1 MGRHEKAVVASTRQ
15 LEDLVLWLRAQRQVC
30 GLTYAQMATASTP
43 AYTSTA
49 LSRAASGSSVPTW
62 NLTEAYAKVC
72 GADLRTADRLW
83 RAARWAEHRSRQ
95 EARADGQDIAAKWY
109 DVLATQLRLISDHV
123 SLRRAMIGLRAKGGQ
138 PSLARLQKLAGR
150 SGSGGWCLPA
160 SSLGAILRGE
170 AVPGIRHVL
179 AFVRAMGDGRRE
191 AEWAAAWNRAERGG
205 AIPTP
210 WSWYQVADVRG
221 SDRAP
226 KPIIRVPKPTIR
238 VRISLPTSTSTSVP
252 DGPVPVPASGPGRSP
267 AGGLTS
273 GDRSFLRF
281 HGFTVH
287 ETEEYEADEHGPVRH
302 LPFGG
307 YTPAGLPIRAPRR
320 AQPPGWAARPTPP

>member
-15 LEDLVLWLRAQRQVC
+15 LEDLALWLRAQRQVR
-30 GLTYAQMATASTP
+30 GLTYTQMATASTP
-43 AYTSTA
+43 AYISTA
-49 LSRAASGSSVPTW
+49 FSRAASGSSVPTW
-62 NLTEAYAKVC
+62 NLTEAYAQVC
-72 GADLRTADRLW
+72 GADLRTAHRLW

-109 DVLATQLRLISDHV
+109 DVLATQLRLISDYV

-150 SGSGGWCLPA
+150 SASGGWRLPA
-160 SSLGAILRGE
+160 SSLVAILRGE

-210 WSWYQVADVRG
+210 WSWYQVADVPRF
-221 SDRAP
+221 DQA
-226 KPIIRVPKPTIR
+226 PKPTIR
-238 VRISLPTSTSTSVP
+238 VRVSIPTSTSTP
-252 DGPVPVPASGPGRSP
+252 DSEAPVPASGPGRSP
-267 AGGLTS
+267 TGKLTS
-273 GDRSFLRF
+273 GDRNFLRS
-281 HGFTVH
+281 HGLTVH
-287 ETEEYEADEHGPVRH
+287 ETDEHEADEHEADGNGPVRH

-320 AQPPGWAARPTPP
+320 AHTPGWAARPTPP

>member
-15 LEDLVLWLRAQRQVC
+15 LEDLALWLRAQRQDR
-30 GLTYAQMATASTP
+30 GLTYAQMAKTSTP

-49 LSRAASGSSVPTW
+49 FSRAASGNTVPTW

-72 GADLRTADRLW
+72 GADLRTAHRLW

-109 DVLATQLRLISDHV
+109 DVLATQLRLISDYV

-138 PSLARLQKLAGR
+138 PSLAQLQKQAGR

-170 AVPGIRHVL
+170 AVPDVRHVL

-191 AEWAAAWNRAERGG
+191 AEWVAAWNRAERGG
-205 AIPTP
+205 TIPTP
-210 WSWYQVADVRG
+210 WSWYQVADAPG
-221 SDRAP
+221 FEQAP
-226 KPIIRVPKPTIR
+226 KKSTLSFRV
-238 VRISLPTSTSTSVP
+238 SVLT
-252 DGPVPVPASGPGRSP
+252 PVPAPGTEAA
-267 AGGLTS
+267 AGQIPTGALTNDDRHFLHSHGL
-273 GDRSFLRF
+273 
-281 HGFTVH
+281 TVH
-287 ETEEYEADEHGPVRH
+287 EADENGPVRH

-320 AQPPGWAARPTPP
+320 AHTPRWTAGPTPP